1 MKNDLLNFL
10 MFRIK
15 TNLVVFNVQTVF
27 QSKVYFSRR
36 RVGLNTDRLRISV
49 ILLASNDATFSM
61 KCNFSEEELIPLH
74 TCSGKVKF
82 AHGAIQLY
90 LSQTF
95 WVRQTTF
102 WTNGILS
109 GLNNGVLLFTED
121 RAFNYT

>member
-15 TNLVVFNVQTVF
+15 TNLVVFDVQTVF

-61 KCNFSEEELIPLH
+61 KCNFSEE
-74 TCSGKVKF
+74 
-82 AHGAIQLY
+82 
-90 LSQTF
+90 
-95 WVRQTTF
+95 
-102 WTNGILS
+102 
-109 GLNNGVLLFTED
+109 
-121 RAFNYT
+121 